1 VARILIADDNETVRN
16 MERSFFQSQRDFEI
30 CGEAINGL
38 DAVEKASQ
46 LHPDLVVL
54 DLSMPVMNG
63 LEAAFRLKKMMPG
76 MPIILYTL
84 CEGAIRESDARAAGI
99 SAVIPKGDGMEN
111 LVREARTLLKLVGPT
126 GAANQ
131 GN

>member
-1 VARILIADDNETVRN
+1 MARILIADDNETVRN

-84 CEGAIRESDARAAGI
+84 YEGAIRESDARAAGI